1 MLFFKLQLP
10 LFQEIHQ
17 FTKIRLLSYGK
28 ELIFEFF
35 MNKQGYKQDMI
46 SALAVFRKDATLC

>member
-1 MLFFKLQLP
+1 MFKLQLP

-28 ELIFEFF
+28 EMTFWFF
-35 MNKQGYKQDMI
+35 FKNKQAYKQDMI
-46 SALAVFRKDATLC
+46 SA